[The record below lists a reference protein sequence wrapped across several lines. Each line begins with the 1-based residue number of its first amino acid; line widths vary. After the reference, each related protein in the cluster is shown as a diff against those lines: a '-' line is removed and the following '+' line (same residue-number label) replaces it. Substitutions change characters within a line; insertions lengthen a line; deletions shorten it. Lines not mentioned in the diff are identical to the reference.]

1 MGPTAWRAAGVK
13 TLISPIG
20 RGPHSHSGFTL
31 LEILLALLILTVFMM
46 VSLTRIEA
54 ILPQGA
60 LRLATRMIIGEIAW
74 TRGKAASTHR
84 DLVLEFNEGDN
95 TLTCCG
101 VEDEGNAPDSNAGVG
116 WGERRRKVKLP
127 DGVALSD
134 IIVSSRTKNQ
144 DGTIRV
150 QFYANGT
157 VDPLVIYIGNDQNE
171 TFRMEVN
178 PLTGEVRL
186 YDHHDDQRSQR

>member
-1 MGPTAWRAAGVK
+1 MK

-20 RGPHSHSGFTL
+20 RNHHSHSGFTL

-84 DLVLEFNEGDN
+84 DLVLEFNEGDT

-101 VEDEGNAPDSNAGVG
+101 VEDEGNAPDSNPGGG

-127 DGVALSD
+127 DGVVFRD
-134 IIVSSRTKNQ
+134 IIVSSKRKNQ
-144 DGTIRV
+144 DETVRV

-171 TFRMEVN
+171 IFRMEVN